1 MREYQTGM
9 REERVLSKVVCNG
22 CGREIPLRGADYFHA
37 EKTWGYFSEQDGR
50 QDAFDLC
57 EECYRKMTEGFRIKI
72 EENSNSRFWRSSE
85 GWTLFCLE
93 KGFICCGRIFQN
105 GRRQPVTR
113 NVKFAEMGQLR

>member
-72 EENSNSRFWRSSE
+72 EEKADFGVHRRDGRFFVWRKDLSA
-85 GWTLFCLE
+85 
-93 KGFICCGRIFQN
+93 
-105 GRRQPVTR
+105 
-113 NVKFAEMGQLR
+113 AEESFRMDGDSL

>member
-1 MREYQTGM
+1 MKEHGEETSMREYQTGM

-22 CGREIPLRGADYFHA
+22 CGREIPLRGEDYFHA

-72 EENSNSRFWRSSE
+72 EE
-85 GWTLFCLE
+85 
-93 KGFICCGRIFQN
+93 K
-105 GRRQPVTR
+105 
-113 NVKFAEMGQLR
+113 

>member
-1 MREYQTGM
+1 MKEHGEETSMREYQTGK

-72 EENSNSRFWRSSE
+72 EE
-85 GWTLFCLE
+85 
-93 KGFICCGRIFQN
+93 K
-105 GRRQPVTR
+105 
-113 NVKFAEMGQLR
+113 

>member
-72 EENSNSRFWRSSE
+72 EENSNSRFWRSSD

-93 KGFICCGRIFQN
+93 KTG
-105 GRRQPVTR
+105 
-113 NVKFAEMGQLR
+113 KFSG

>member
-57 EECYRKMTEGFRIKI
+57 EECYLKI
-72 EENSNSRFWRSSE
+72 S
-85 GWTLFCLE
+85 LFSPN
-93 KGFICCGRIFQN
+93 KKASIHPMNAKICCCYFSSILIRNPSVIF
-105 GRRQPVTR
+105 R
-113 NVKFAEMGQLR
+113 

>member
-1 MREYQTGM
+1 MFFENDIARDSPLLFRQKDAILWSVTGDRRYAEAKEHGEETSMREYQTGM

-72 EENSNSRFWRSSE
+72 EE
-85 GWTLFCLE
+85 
-93 KGFICCGRIFQN
+93 K
-105 GRRQPVTR
+105 
-113 NVKFAEMGQLR
+113 